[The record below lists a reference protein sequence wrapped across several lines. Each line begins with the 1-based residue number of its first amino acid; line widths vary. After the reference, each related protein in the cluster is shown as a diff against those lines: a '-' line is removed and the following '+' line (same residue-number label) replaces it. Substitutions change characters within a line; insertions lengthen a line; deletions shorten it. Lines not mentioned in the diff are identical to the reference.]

1 MRSRRW
7 IFPLLATCLA
17 MLLLAGLTASSRAAA
32 PYAGADPPAVYRVY
46 FANAAGLQQLA
57 AALDVWAVNHAEGY
71 LTAPL
76 TPEQAERLQATHRL
90 EAAPLPG
97 PLPGPALAAQGAA
110 GIPGFACY
118 RTVEETADTLAALA
132 ATYPQLA
139 QLKTIGVSWEK
150 QTPGGP
156 AGYDLDVL
164 VLTNRARPGP
174 KFRFFLMGAIH
185 ARELATAETALRF
198 AESLLAG
205 YGVDADA
212 TWLLD
217 YGELHLLP
225 IANPDGRKRAEAGI
239 LWRKNTNRS
248 DAACI
253 WSPDFDGVDL
263 NRNSSF
269 QWNSCFGCSSGEVC
283 DQTYRGRAPASEP
296 ETQALESYLRAL
308 FADAR
313 PPEPDAAATETTAGL
328 LLSLHSYGEYVLYPW
343 GWTSSP
349 APNAAALQ
357 TLGRKLGYYTRYN
370 ACQIGAPGCFYQ
382 TDGSIEDWV
391 YGELGIPGY
400 TIEMGNWFFE
410 PCATYEA
417 GLAGATLAAL
427 RYAFKAAQAPYQS
440 PGGPEIVAVT
450 PATITLAAGA
460 PLTVTAQADD
470 TRSYGGVYGSDPAQP
485 IQAARAGL
493 DFFPRQAPRNGWAMR
508 AADGRFDQP
517 QEVLSLEIETAC
529 WSAGRHLLYLQAQ
542 DRSGQ
547 WGVPSA
553 ALVEVIDAAQFSL
566 QFTSLPSIPR
576 PGQPAT
582 YAISITNQSPV
593 TDSYTLAG
601 EPATWQFDL
610 PAQPVGPVAPGATIS
625 VTFTAT
631 APRLE
636 APPAD
641 QARIVVT
648 STTQPGKCLDAGLM
662 MPEPSLRHF
671 FPFLSL
677 LPPLAPPSDP
687 PTG

>member
-1 MRSRRW
+1 
-7 IFPLLATCLA
+7 
-17 MLLLAGLTASSRAAA
+17 MLLLAGLALPSRAAA
-32 PYAGADPPAVYRVY
+32 QRADAAPTAVYRIY
-46 FANAAGLQQLA
+46 FAGAAGLQQLA
-57 AALDVWAVNHAEGY
+57 ASLDIWSVNHAEGY
-71 LTAPL
+71 LVAPL
-76 TPEQAERLQATHRL
+76 TPEQAESLQATHRI

-97 PLPGPALAAQGAA
+97 PMPLQTLAAQDVTS
-110 GIPGFACY
+110 IPDFACY

-139 QLKTIGVSWEK
+139 RIKTIGVSWEK

-164 VLTNRARPGP
+164 VLTNRTRPDP

-185 ARELATAETALRF
+185 ARELATAETTLRF

-225 IANPDGRKRAEAGI
+225 IANPDGRKRAETGL

-253 WSPDFDGVDL
+253 WSPDSDGVDL

-269 QWNSCFGCSSGEVC
+269 KWNSCFGCSSGVAC
-283 DQTYRGRAPASEP
+283 DLTYRGRTPASEP
-296 ETQALESYLRAL
+296 ETQALESYLRTL
-308 FADAR
+308 FVDAR
-313 PPEPDAAATETTAGL
+313 PPEPDAAVPETTPGL
-328 LLSLHSYGEYVLYPW
+328 LLSLHSYGGYVLYPW
-343 GWTSSP
+343 GWTSLP

-357 TLGRKLGYYTRYN
+357 TLGRKLGYFTQYN
-370 ACQIGAPGCFYQ
+370 ACQIGAEGCFYQ
-382 TDGSIEDWV
+382 TDGSIEDWL

-400 TIEMGNWFFE
+400 TIEMGDWFFE
-410 PCATYEA
+410 PCETYEA
-417 GLAGATLAAL
+417 GLADATLAAL
-427 RYAFKAAQAPYQS
+427 RYAFKAAQAPYQT
-440 PGGPEIVAVT
+440 PAGPEVVAVT
-450 PATITLAAGA
+450 PSTVTLAAGD
-460 PLTVTAQADD
+460 PFTVTAQADD

-493 DFFPRQAPRNGWAMR
+493 DFFPWQAPRNGWAMH
-508 AADGRFDQP
+508 AADGSFDQP
-517 QEVLSLEIETAC
+517 QEALALEIETAC
-529 WSAGRHLLYLQAQ
+529 WSAGRHLLFLQAQ
-542 DRSGQ
+542 DRSGR

-553 ALVEVIDAAQFSL
+553 ALVEVTDAAQFSL
-566 QFTSLPSIPR
+566 QFTSLPSVPY
-576 PGQPAT
+576 PGRPAT
-582 YAISITNQSPV
+582 YAISITNRSPV

-610 PAQPVGPVAPGATIS
+610 PAQPAGPVAPGATIA

-636 APPAD
+636 ASPAE

-648 STTQPGKCLDAGLM
+648 STAQPGKCLDVGLM
-662 MPEPSLRHF
+662 MPDLSLRRY
-671 FPFLSL
+671 FPFLPT
-677 LPPLAPPSDP
+677 LPPLTRPSDP